1 MTVSATSSVLMNVL
15 KPVHVDRSLSMV
27 HVNQVGSYINYKVCV
42 VLYHLVMGQRRLVT
56 LLNYYRTHIPDDV
69 STY

>member
-27 HVNQVGSYINYKVCV
+27 HVNQVGSYINYKVSVVISQLVQRSKDIACV
-42 VLYHLVMGQRRLVT
+42 YSV
-56 LLNYYRTHIPDDV
+56 
-69 STY
+69 